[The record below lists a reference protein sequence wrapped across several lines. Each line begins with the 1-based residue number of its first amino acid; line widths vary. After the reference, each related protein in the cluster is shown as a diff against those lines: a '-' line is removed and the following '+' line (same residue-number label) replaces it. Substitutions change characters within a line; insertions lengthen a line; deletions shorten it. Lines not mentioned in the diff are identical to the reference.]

1 YSIIIFPEGTRSYS
15 DKIERFKKGAAYL
28 AERLR
33 LDMVPMLFHGV
44 HYTMQKGDWFLKDGT
59 TSMILYDRIHPEDES
74 YGVGIVQRTKGLN
87 RWMRQELN
95 EWKIKNETPTYFKQ
109 PLFHSYLYKG
119 PVLEWYCK
127 IKTRLEKYYEPFH
140 ELIPRKGKFYD
151 LGCGYGFM
159 TYMLHWSAEER

>member
-1 YSIIIFPEGTRSYS
+1 LSTMLMPKVVLLTNKWVWKSPFFGKVVQMAEYYPVANGAGDSIAPLEDLVKRGYSIIIFPEGTRSYS

-74 YGVGIVQRTKGLN
+74 YGVGFVQRTKGLN

-95 EWKIKNETPTYFKQ
+95 EWKIKN
-109 PLFHSYLYKG
+109 
-119 PVLEWYCK
+119 
-127 IKTRLEKYYEPFH
+127 
-140 ELIPRKGKFYD
+140 
-151 LGCGYGFM
+151 
-159 TYMLHWSAEER
+159 